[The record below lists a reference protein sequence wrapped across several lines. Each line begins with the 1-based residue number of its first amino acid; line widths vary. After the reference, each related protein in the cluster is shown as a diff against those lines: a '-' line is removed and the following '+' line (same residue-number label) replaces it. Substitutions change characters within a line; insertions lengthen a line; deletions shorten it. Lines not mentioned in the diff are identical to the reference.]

1 MNLQINQI
9 NKYSNVQI
17 MAPAYRPLHYNRKT
31 LPKDQCSFG
40 SSNFELIYEDNSRY
54 LKSIKFS
61 KPLEVSDAF
70 LKIASSDNQL
80 LIYNM
85 FRKSHTLQQIENLGN
100 FLATKPIGKVKVTSL
115 TGYGAFAF
123 AFETADGKI
132 LKITDINH
140 FPDGRKPAKF
150 DLPIIES
157 GRLNKYPPY
166 HYYIEEKVTQDNLSQ
181 SELKQLIKEIK
192 AMGYRMKD
200 YLVHYDETFETDIKT
215 EQFGRA
221 KDGKIYLIDPGCAI
235 ETDMVYNSNKKYN
248 FKNLFKR
255 LIK

>member
-1 MNLQINQI
+1 MNLQISPINQ
-9 NKYSNVQI
+9 YSKTQT
-17 MAPAYRPLHYNRKT
+17 MAPSGKPLHYSPRT

-40 SSNFELIYEDNSRY
+40 SSNFELIYEDNTRY
-54 LKSIKFS
+54 LKSIKFG
-61 KPLEVSDAF
+61 KPIDVSDAF

-100 FLATKPIGKVKVTSL
+100 FLATKSIGKIKVTSL
-115 TGYGAFAF
+115 AGYGAFAF
-123 AFETADGKI
+123 AFETTDGKI
-132 LKITDINH
+132 LKITDIEH
-140 FPDGRKPAKF
+140 FPNGRKPAKF

-166 HYYIEEKVTQDNLSQ
+166 HYYIEEKVSQENMSQ

-200 YLVHYDETFETDIKT
+200 YLMHYDETFETDIKT

-235 ETDMVYNSNKKYN
+235 ETDLVYNSQKKYN
-248 FKNLFKR
+248 LKNLFKR